1 MRMADIGS
9 LSYGCVGVGERAR
22 EREGERGRGR
32 EWEKERGRES
42 WGLKVGGRLCRIW
55 IYVGVRGVCVCARAR
70 RARARLR
77 VRACVPEVGRVVDR
91 IPSP

>member
-1 MRMADIGS
+1 M
-9 LSYGCVGVGERAR
+9 GERAR

-55 IYVGVRGVCVCARAR
+55 IYVGVRGVCVCARAHG
-70 RARARLR
+70 AHA
-77 VRACVPEVGRVVDR
+77 RACVCAHVCLRSAG
-91 IPSP
+91 S